1 VKGLFYF
8 CKFVYLILIIHTTE
22 YREGSD
28 MFARA
33 AFTLE
38 KELLSEGKQVLSKG
52 ILHKKELISIFDEI
66 AASGK
71 KIDAYHFIGHSG
83 MYGPMYGTRQYP
95 EQFSPF
101 EIKNLK
107 IPFAAGAK
115 AYFHCCRSAR
125 WFAAFFANNHGV
137 ETFGYYWYT
146 TVTANKERFR
156 KVTGVDQPVY
166 TVGCKGKKSHGLLGS
181 VKKYTAL
188 EPLEKMRS
196 FLPADFAK
204 DRSYDKVAALYDQV
218 FRDIKVRKDEWN
230 WLMTHIP
237 GNKKLTVLDIGCGNG
252 ALLKELSPKIN
263 CGIGVDISTN
273 ILDKAKLLNKDNKN
287 LDFRLLNGPILPVED
302 HSADVVTSLLS
313 FRYLDWD
320 PLMNEIKRVLKPGG
334 KVLIIDMVTV
344 PVKKKEI
351 PRFLVHKAK
360 QLTRKFSNKEFNR
373 NLKKLVTDPD
383 WKYMLQYNPI
393 RAEHEMK
400 WYLESRFPGKKVEK
414 INIGYHSCM
423 LAFDSGNIE
432 DMNEIYLTYP

>member
-1 VKGLFYF
+1 MKGLFNF
-8 CKFVYLILIIHTTE
+8 SKFAYLILIIHTTQ

-33 AFTLE
+33 AATLE
-38 KELLSEGKQVLSKG
+38 KEQLALGYKVISKG
-52 ILHKKELISIFDEI
+52 ILHKKELTQIFDDI
-66 AASGK
+66 SASSK

-83 MYGPMYGTRQYP
+83 MYGPMYGTREYP

-107 IPFAAGAK
+107 IPFAENAK

-146 TVTANKERFR
+146 TVTGDKTKFK
-156 KVTGVDQPVY
+156 KVTYIDQPVY

-181 VKKYTAL
+181 IKKYAGV

-196 FLPADFAK
+196 YQPADFAK
-204 DRSYDKVAALYDQV
+204 DRTYDRVAALYDKV
-218 FRDIKVRKDEWN
+218 FQDIKVRKDEWK
-230 WLMTHIP
+230 WLMAHIP
-237 GNKKLTVLDIGCGNG
+237 QNKQLTVLDIGCGNG
-252 ALLKELSPKIN
+252 ALLKELSPMVN
-263 CGIGVDISTN
+263 SGIGVDISPN
-273 ILDKAKLLNKDNKN
+273 ILDKARLLNSANKN
-287 LDFRLLNGPILPVED
+287 LDFRLLNGPQLPLED
-302 HSADVVTSLLS
+302 HSVDVVTSLLS

-351 PRFLVHKAK
+351 PRFLAHKVK
-360 QLTRKFSNKEFNR
+360 QFSQKFSNKEFNS

-400 WYLESRFPGKKVEK
+400 WYLESRFPGKKIEK
-414 INIGYHSCM
+414 INIGYHSSM

-432 DMNEIYLTYP
+432 NMNEIYLTYP